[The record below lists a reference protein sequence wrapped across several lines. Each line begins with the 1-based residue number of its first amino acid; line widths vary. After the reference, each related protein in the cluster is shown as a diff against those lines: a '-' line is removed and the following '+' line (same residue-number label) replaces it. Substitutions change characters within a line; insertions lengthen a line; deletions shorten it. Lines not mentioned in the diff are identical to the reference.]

1 MTGKRKAESMHR
13 WINAFGGRMKFSE
26 KKIEAIR
33 ESGMLKA
40 RQRKLSDDKL
50 HDVFTNNAPSVE
62 DYTAE
67 QSKGAYPVH
76 IRGVPG
82 AYIVDAMAF
91 DDDLSLGRR
100 ASSRSKL

>member
-1 MTGKRKAESMHR
+1 MHR

-67 QSKGAYPVH
+67 QSKGASPVH

-82 AYIVDAMAF
+82 AYFVDAMAF